1 MIAIDLDGTLLNQH
15 VRISQ
20 RNIDAVKKAQDA
32 GVLIVPCTG
41 RAWRESIDPLDG
53 MPPPPVGIFVNGAV
67 VTEISSAES
76 LNLVVMDPG
85 LVSQVIEI
93 LYNEPEAVLV
103 FREGNL
109 AGYDYLVTGG
119 GELASNST
127 WWFRTSNA
135 RVHYLSAPSTDDLLH
150 CLRISIVAVQPR
162 IVQIIDRLDQ
172 KYGPQLSMHHFPA
185 VQLPSDREV
194 LHVLEI
200 FNAGVDKWRGIN
212 WIAERHQIDIAEIAT
227 IGDQVNDLAMIQN
240 AGCSIAMGNAVES
253 IKAAADYITFDNES
267 DGVAHAI
274 DHVLDGV
281 WG

>member
-41 RAWRESIDPLDG
+41 RAWRESIGPING

-67 VTEISSAES
+67 VTEIPSAES
-76 LNLVVMDPG
+76 FNLAVIDPG
-85 LVSQVIEI
+85 LVSQVIGI
-93 LYNEPEAVLV
+93 LYDEPEAVLV

-109 AGYDYLVTGG
+109 AGYDYLVTGR
-119 GELASNST
+119 GELAPNST

-135 RVHYLSAPSTDDLLH
+135 RVHYLSDPSTDDLLH

-162 IVQIIDRLDQ
+162 IVQIIDRLDRQ
-172 KYGPQLSMHHFPA
+172 YGHQLSMHHFPV

-200 FNAGVDKWRGIN
+200 FTAGVDKWRGVN
-212 WIAERHQIDIAEIAT
+212 WIAERYQIDIAEIAA
-227 IGDQVNDLAMIQN
+227 IGDQVNDLTMIQN
-240 AGCSIAMGNAVES
+240 AGCGIAMGNAVES
-253 IKAAADYITFDNES
+253 IKAAADHITLDNES
-267 DGVAHAI
+267 DGVAQAI
-274 DHVLDGV
+274 DQVLDGV

>member
-1 MIAIDLDGTLLNQH
+1 M
-15 VRISQ
+15 
-20 RNIDAVKKAQDA
+20 
-32 GVLIVPCTG
+32 
-41 RAWRESIDPLDG
+41 
-53 MPPPPVGIFVNGAV
+53 
-67 VTEISSAES
+67 
-76 LNLVVMDPG
+76 
-85 LVSQVIEI
+85 
-93 LYNEPEAVLV
+93 
-103 FREGNL
+103 
-109 AGYDYLVTGG
+109 
-119 GELASNST
+119 
-127 WWFRTSNA
+127 
-135 RVHYLSAPSTDDLLH
+135 
-150 CLRISIVAVQPR
+150 
-162 IVQIIDRLDQ
+162 
-172 KYGPQLSMHHFPA
+172 
-185 VQLPSDREV
+185 QLPSDREV